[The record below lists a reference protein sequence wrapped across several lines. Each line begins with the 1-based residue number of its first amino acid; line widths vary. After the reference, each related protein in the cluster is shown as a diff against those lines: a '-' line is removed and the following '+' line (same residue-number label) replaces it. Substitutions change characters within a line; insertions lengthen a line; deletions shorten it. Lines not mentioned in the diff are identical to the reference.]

1 MKALLCSNCFRDQ
14 GLKLDAFN
22 MGIEQQN
29 TSCPNCNC
37 RVGRKLDKEL
47 ITLLAYRFFVRGSA
61 RPSAFWEVP
70 AIQFN
75 QFHHKSSTIDI
86 AEWLNDDI
94 KLIENAIG
102 VGFYYHSPRLWMI
115 GEVEPLKRLK
125 NPQTR
130 LRVIG
135 QILSKYPVRSL
146 CEDEIFYRLRRDPQN
161 PSDFAEYDSPPNEF
175 LGKGRFDS
183 PSLPVMYASQDLEI
197 CVHECRVTVDDELF
211 FASLTP
217 TRELTFLNLTEITE
231 PHVNE
236 FESLDMA
243 IHMLFNAG
251 SHSYE
256 ITRTIAHSASE
267 MGLDGI
273 LYPSYFSSIQ
283 KGSTPFETAYG
294 IPIRKF
300 PFAESYVK
308 DSIAPNI
315 ALFGRPIRDGLVSV
329 KCLNRLVLQQV
340 RYNIQFGPVH
350 KNTKNE
356 VNK

>member
-1 MKALLCSNCFRDQ
+1 
-14 GLKLDAFN
+14 
-22 MGIEQQN
+22 
-29 TSCPNCNC
+29 
-37 RVGRKLDKEL
+37 
-47 ITLLAYRFFVRGSA
+47 
-61 RPSAFWEVP
+61 
-70 AIQFN
+70 
-75 QFHHKSSTIDI
+75 
-86 AEWLNDDI
+86 
-94 KLIENAIG
+94 
-102 VGFYYHSPRLWMI
+102 
-115 GEVEPLKRLK
+115 
-125 NPQTR
+125 
-130 LRVIG
+130 
-135 QILSKYPVRSL
+135 
-146 CEDEIFYRLRRDPQN
+146 
-161 PSDFAEYDSPPNEF
+161 
-175 LGKGRFDS
+175 
-183 PSLPVMYASQDLEI
+183 MYASQDLEI